1 MSVLGQTATLRRS
14 GTLAETIALAGADFH
29 SRGITARWYRRTV
42 KIDSLEKEVLSL
54 PPEERARLAELLL
67 SSLDELT
74 ESELERVWFAE
85 AQRRAEQ
92 IDSGAAQLIPSE
104 EVEKKARSL
113 LR

>member
-1 MSVLGQTATLRRS
+1 MR
-14 GTLAETIALAGADFH
+14 IFH
-29 SRGITARWYRRTV
+29 SRGMTARWYRMAV

-67 SSLDELT
+67 SSLDELS

-92 IDSGAAQLIPSE
+92 IDSGAAQLLPSE

>member
-1 MSVLGQTATLRRS
+1 M
-14 GTLAETIALAGADFH
+14 
-29 SRGITARWYRRTV
+29 
-42 KIDSLEKEVLSL
+42 KIDALEKEVLRL

-67 SSLDELT
+67 SSLDELS
-74 ESELERVWFAE
+74 ESDLERVWFAE

-92 IDSGAAQLIPSE
+92 IDSGSAQLISSE